1 MAVEVAVMP
10 TAHDAV
16 SPVIYTQN
24 AWPSQP
30 LSPNV
35 DPGQYAH
42 SPVGS
47 VASPHNIGSP
57 LSHAGANSPL
67 GVCSPTAVHSP
78 HMQAH
83 SPAMQAGSPLQ
94 CPLPLNVNVNVKQ
107 ELSGVDYSNCNNL
120 THLLRGGPQDFTSVS
135 FTNGL
140 NCHLGPP
147 AQREILDGELLSVPK
162 LSSRWLVLF
171 TRKIVTQYYN
181 SNTRSTIL
189 LLANNGQESS
199 ALNGGYEL

>member
-24 AWPSQP
+24 AWPPQP
-30 LSPNV
+30 LSPTM
-35 DPGQYAH
+35 DQGQYAH

-47 VASPHNIGSP
+47 VASPHNTGSP
-57 LSHAGANSPL
+57 LSHANSPL

-83 SPAMQAGSPLQ
+83 SPVMQARSPLH
-94 CPLPLNVNVNVKQ
+94 CPQPLNVNVSVKQ
-107 ELSGVDYSNCNNL
+107 ELSGADYTNCNHL
-120 THLLRGGPQDFTSVS
+120 THLLRGGPSEYTDATFA
-135 FTNGL
+135 NGL

-147 AQREILDGELLSVPK
+147 AQREILDGEFCLLCV
-162 LSSRWLVLF
+162 LSSRS
-171 TRKIVTQYYN
+171 TRAVH
-181 SNTRSTIL
+181 
-189 LLANNGQESS
+189 
-199 ALNGGYEL
+199 